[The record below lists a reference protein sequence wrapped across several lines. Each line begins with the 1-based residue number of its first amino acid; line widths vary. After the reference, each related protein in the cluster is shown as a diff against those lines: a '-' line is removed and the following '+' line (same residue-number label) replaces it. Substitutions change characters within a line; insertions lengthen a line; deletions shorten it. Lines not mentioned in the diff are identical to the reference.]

1 MNERAVRMNG
11 GKAFV
16 ADDMLFEFLY
26 PNLAPVIS
34 LKQKK
39 GLDL

>member
-1 MNERAVRMNG
+1 MSAPWRMRDG
-11 GKAFV
+11 SAFV
-16 ADDMLFEFLY
+16 ADDMLFKFLY
-26 PNLAPVIS
+26 PNLAPIIS